1 MAAQKLSGMDDLIG
15 LGVECENCGR
25 RRRLNRHQVER
36 MIGRGIHT
44 VEQLGQKLRCKVCA
58 EQGKISKNVT
68 IMPYYKSE
76 IVSKIDGQDS
86 PSASSQGTTR

>member
-1 MAAQKLSGMDDLIG
+1 MAAKALDGMDDLVG

-25 RRRLNRHQVER
+25 RRRLNRHQVQR

-68 IMPYYKSE
+68 ILPYYKCEEVRSISAHE
-76 IVSKIDGQDS
+76 S
-86 PSASSQGTTR
+86 PSASSHGITR